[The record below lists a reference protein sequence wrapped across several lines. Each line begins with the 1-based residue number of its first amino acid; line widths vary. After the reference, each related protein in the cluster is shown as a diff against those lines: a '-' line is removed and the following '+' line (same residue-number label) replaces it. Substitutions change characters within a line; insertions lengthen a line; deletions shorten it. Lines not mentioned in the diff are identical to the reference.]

1 MKVVFADTLYWVAI
15 IKPRDQWKDAAHKAK
30 GSLGN
35 AILITTDEILTEF
48 LNILAGGGP
57 QLREQAGKMVIAIMD
72 NPNVRV
78 IPQTRDSF
86 LKGLSLYEQR
96 ADKGYSLTDCISM
109 RTMTS
114 ESVTEVLT
122 NDHHYE
128 QEGFTILVKKNL

>member
-15 IKPRDQWKDAAHKAK
+15 IKPRDSWQDAAHKAK

-48 LNILAGGGP
+48 LNTFAGCGAH
-57 QLREQAGKMVIAIMD
+57 LREQAGKMVSAIMD

-78 IPQTRDSF
+78 IPQTRGSF

-96 ADKGYSLTDCISM
+96 ADKEYSLTDCVSM
-109 RTMTS
+109 HTMTS

-122 NDHHYE
+122 NDHHFE
-128 QEGFTILVKKNL
+128 QEGFTVLIKKNL

>member
-15 IKPRDQWKDAAHKAK
+15 IKPRDPWADPARKAKDA
-30 GSLGN
+30 LGKT
-35 AILITTDEILTEF
+35 ILITTDEILTEF
-48 LNILAGGGP
+48 LNLLAGGGSR
-57 QLREQAGKMVIAIMD
+57 LREQAGKMVHAIMD

-109 RTMTS
+109 HIMIS
-114 ESVTEVLT
+114 ESVTKVLT
-122 NDHHYE
+122 NDHHFE
-128 QEGFTILVKKNL
+128 QKGLTVLIKKNL

>member
-15 IKPRDQWKDAAHKAK
+15 IKPRDQWADAAHKAK
-30 GSLGN
+30 DSLGN

-48 LNILAGGGP
+48 LNILARGGP
-57 QLREQAGKMVIAIMD
+57 QLREQAGKMVSAIMD

-86 LKGLSLYEQR
+86 LKGLSLYGQR
-96 ADKGYSLTDCISM
+96 ADKGYSMTDCISM
-109 RTMTS
+109 HTMSS

-122 NDHHYE
+122 NDHHFG
-128 QEGFTILVKKNL
+128 QEGFTVLIKKNL